1 MTVKTKLFIEVL
13 VMAKAFSEEEKIKI
27 QKDMKRVGEEIFSK
41 FGLRKTN
48 IGDIT
53 EAVGIGKGSFY
64 AFYPSK
70 EMLFLDILGNIGE
83 ELKRKIEDYI
93 KNELKVEKGEVYKI
107 FKMIFD
113 FWFSRPLWIKFF
125 SESENLYALK
135 RKLPKDFMKDHA
147 DEEKKPFMALMD
159 ILVVRGL
166 IKENIDYSLA
176 LGILKSIN
184 MTYLNRELIGEDIIY
199 EVIDLK
205 MRMFAV
211 WLEREDLK

>member
-1 MTVKTKLFIEVL
+1 
-13 VMAKAFSEEEKIKI
+13 MAKAFTEEERIKI

-83 ELKRKIEDYI
+83 ELKIKIEEYI
-93 KNELKVEKGEVYKI
+93 VNELKIKKGEVYKI
-107 FKMIFD
+107 FKIIFD

-125 SESENLYALK
+125 SESENLFALK
-135 RKLPKDFMKDHA
+135 RKLPKDFLKDHT
-147 DEEKKPFMALMD
+147 DKEKLPFMALME
-159 ILVVRGL
+159 LLSEKGL
-166 IKENIDYSLA
+166 IKKDIDYGLA

-205 MRMFAV
+205 LRMFSV

>member
-1 MTVKTKLFIEVL
+1 
-13 VMAKAFSEEEKIKI
+13 MAKAFSEEEKIKI
-27 QKDMKRVGEEIFSK
+27 QKDMKIVGEEIFSK
-41 FGLRKTN
+41 FGLKKTK

-70 EMLFLDILGNIGE
+70 EMLFLDILGNIGK
-83 ELKRKIEDYI
+83 ELKIKIKDYI
-93 KNELKVEKGEVYKI
+93 DNELKIEKGEIYKI
-107 FKMIFD
+107 FKIIFD

-135 RKLPKDFMKDHA
+135 RKLPKDFMKGHIE
-147 DEEKKPFMALMD
+147 EEK
-159 ILVVRGL
+159 GL
-166 IKENIDYSLA
+166 FFDLLNFLKDKGLLKENIDYGLA

-184 MTYLNRELIGEDIIY
+184 LTCLNRELIGEDIIY

-205 MRMFAV
+205 MRMFAI
-211 WLEREDLK
+211 WLEKEDLK